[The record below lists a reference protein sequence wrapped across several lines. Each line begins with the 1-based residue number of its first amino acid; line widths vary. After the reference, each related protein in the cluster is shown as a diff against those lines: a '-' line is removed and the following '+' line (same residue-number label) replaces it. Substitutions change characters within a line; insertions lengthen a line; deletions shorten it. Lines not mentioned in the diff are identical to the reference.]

1 MCYFAEGMN
10 GPLSPS
16 GYNRAASPNIS
27 AMLAS
32 RGPALDNNLAKFFGP
47 DILKQQM
54 PRMPPLPTQAGQ
66 RVLTVDEI
74 ERRQQM
80 VTN

>member
-1 MCYFAEGMN
+1 MN
-10 GPLSPS
+10 GPLSPG
-16 GYNRAASPNIS
+16 GYNRAASPMT
-27 AMLAS
+27 AMLGN
-32 RGPALDNNLAKFFGP
+32 RGPALDNNLAKFFGA
-47 DILKQQM
+47 DIFKQQM
-54 PRMPPLPTQAGQ
+54 PNMPPLPAQGQ